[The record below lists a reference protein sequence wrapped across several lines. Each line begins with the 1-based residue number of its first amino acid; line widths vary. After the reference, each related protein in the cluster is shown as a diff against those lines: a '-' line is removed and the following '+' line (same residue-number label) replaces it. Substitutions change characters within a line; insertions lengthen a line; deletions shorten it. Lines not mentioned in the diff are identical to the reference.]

1 MCFRM
6 LLALALASPL
16 IVAGQSNP
24 PGTRTRLLSLDESI
38 EMALSR
44 NLDLQIQ
51 RAYTDIARFD
61 LNGSYG
67 VYSPLLSF
75 SATRDFVSQPGDFDP
90 KKNGADAPYDLWTE
104 TAGPSLTGKIP
115 FGLTYGITAE
125 AGRKDARTDF
135 SGTSTA
141 ILYPPDGIRRTN
153 NFFASTGVSLRQ
165 HLLRD
170 SWIDQDRELI
180 LVRRKDVKISEQ
192 ALKFDTMK
200 TVLAV
205 ELAYYDLAAA
215 REQVRVQ
222 EKALEL
228 RKQFVAETRRRVE
241 VGDLPPLDSDQ
252 AETQFE
258 NTLTALSVAR
268 EALWTRQNAFKVLIT
283 DNFMEWVDLEP
294 SPLDS
299 LSAMKVE
306 VNRSESFRRA
316 MSGRPDLLQARLA
329 VERSDVTVRFR
340 KNQLFPSVDILG
352 RYGSFEIEEGAN
364 SAISQAARFHDP
376 DYSYGVVMSFPLANI
391 KERNDYRASKANRYI
406 AGLQLQKAEQE
417 VLLQVADFVN
427 RVESRFSQVESTRK
441 ARTYAEGALAAE
453 EKKLQNGLSTTF
465 VVLQLQETLTAARTA
480 EIAALVDYNRALAQL
495 AFAEGST
502 LEKHRMKVAP

>member
-16 IVAGQSNP
+16 VVAGQSNP
-24 PGTRTRLLSLDESI
+24 PATRTRLLSLDESI

-61 LNGSYG
+61 MNGAYG

-75 SATRDFVSQPGDFDP
+75 SATRDFLSQPGDFDP

-115 FGLTYGITAE
+115 FGLSYDINAQ

-135 SGTSTA
+135 RTINESNVVVDT
-141 ILYPPDGIRRTN
+141 IRRTN
-153 NFFASTGVSLRQ
+153 NFFAGTGVTLRQ

-192 ALKFDTMK
+192 VLKFETMK

-258 NTLTALSVAR
+258 NTLTTLSAVR
-268 EALWTRQNAFKVLIT
+268 EMLSTRQNAFKVLIT

-340 KNQLFPSVDILG
+340 KNQLFPSLDILG
-352 RYGSFEIEEGAN
+352 RYGSFEIEEGATA
-364 SAISQAARFHDP
+364 AISQAARFHDP
-376 DYSYGVVMSFPLANI
+376 DYSYGVVMSFPLDNV
-391 KERNDYRASKANRYI
+391 KERNDYRASKANRWI

-441 ARTYAEGALAAE
+441 ARTYAESALAAE

-502 LEKHRMKVAP
+502 LEKHRMRVAP

>member
-1 MCFRM
+1 MTS
-6 LLALALASPL
+6 ASNNFP
-16 IVAGQSNP
+16 A
-24 PGTRTRLLSLDESI
+24 
-38 EMALSR
+38 
-44 NLDLQIQ
+44 
-51 RAYTDIARFD
+51 
-61 LNGSYG
+61 
-67 VYSPLLSF
+67 
-75 SATRDFVSQPGDFDP
+75 
-90 KKNGADAPYDLWTE
+90 
-104 TAGPSLTGKIP
+104 
-115 FGLTYGITAE
+115 
-125 AGRKDARTDF
+125 
-135 SGTSTA
+135 
-141 ILYPPDGIRRTN
+141 GIRRTN
-153 NFFASTGVSLRQ
+153 NFFAGTGVTLRQ

-192 ALKFDTMK
+192 ALKFAAMK

-228 RKQFVAETRRRVE
+228 RKQFVSETRRRVE

-252 AETQFE
+252 AETQLE

-268 EALWTRQNAFKVLIT
+268 EALSTRQNAFKVLIT

-294 SPLDS
+294 SPSDS
-299 LSAMKVE
+299 LSALKVE

-316 MSGRPDLLQARLA
+316 MSDRPDLLQARLA

-340 KNQLFPSVDILG
+340 KNQLFPSLDILG
-352 RYGSFEIEEGAN
+352 RYGSFEIAEGAT

-376 DYSYGVVMSFPLANI
+376 DYSYGVVMSFPLDNV
-391 KERNDYRASKANRYI
+391 KERNDYRASKANRWI

-465 VVLQLQETLTAARTA
+465 VVLQLQETLTAARMA